1 MLRSFAIALALV
13 ASSPAY
19 AKAVRVI
26 QPVDLSITAA
36 SQIADVEVSITPATK
51 QAFDTLEKKAAE
63 KRAEAGL
70 PAFDPSQ
77 PLNQRPSANEYPTLP
92 ITQMMPL
99 VVQDVTKEKG
109 LGSGRPLKLKIELD
123 TLKTAN
129 AGMAVLIGSSD
140 QLAGTVAVFDVESG
154 RKVGEFYVDVLN
166 TRSGL
171 FGLAARGSGVRE
183 KLAAEFSQHIAKQ
196 LLGAS
201 KKKTNA

>member
-1 MLRSFAIALALV
+1 MLRSFAVILALV

-26 QPVDLSITAA
+26 QPVELSVTAA
-36 SQIADVEVSITPATK
+36 SQIADVEVSITPATRE
-51 QAFDTLEKKAAE
+51 AFDALEKKAAE

-70 PAFDPSQ
+70 QPIDPTQ
-77 PLNQRPSANEYPTLP
+77 PLAQRPSEAEYETLP

-109 LGSGRPLKLKIELD
+109 LGSGRLLKLKIELD

-129 AGMAVLIGSSD
+129 AGMAMLIGSSD
-140 QLAGTVAVFDVESG
+140 QLAGTVAVFDVETG
-154 RKVGEFYVDVLN
+154 RKVGEFYVDVFN
-166 TRSGL
+166 ARSGL

-196 LLGAS
+196 LLGAA
-201 KKKTNA
+201 KKRAKA